1 MKQIIL
7 MLLSIITFGWLGNFY
22 FNDGNESPCTYKKW
36 VKIPLIISSTM
47 LAIFLL
53 VCGALLWY
61 IFLEVSFI
69 LWGALL
75 LLVLIAGAS
84 SFVVG
89 ATINELK
96 KTL

>member
-1 MKQIIL
+1 

-22 FNDGNESPCTYKKW
+22 FNDGNESPCPYKKW

-75 LLVLIAGAS
+75 LLVLTAGAS